1 MGVLLILGVEIVEK
15 AVHRKR
21 TSRLAQPHAV
31 NGRSIDAVT
40 VSEGILEIVDDAVT
54 AFAELSPVSRT
65 ERIVR
70 LKTQARADHQRLVVR
85 DFPFD
90 AGIQAVVEI
99 LCPGITVGEKR
110 IDRCRIL
117 VPALGTRPI
126 DRTGSVEEVA
136 ALESHLIPAA
146 PGIRIIDTHCI
157 YRSHA
162 VLVTN
167 HILSHATAEATA
179 AMSSAGIARNT
190 QNILERKVLLIDVV
204 KKTDQR
210 QTAGAAK
217 KIDVAADHILVFGFG
232 FRVGVVTVT
241 GICLTEY
248 ALTHIFACD
257 DVDRLIT
264 FAVVHTRKLGLVAQL
279 VVNLDPFDRFGRQG
293 LDRRCHVLAEKLLA
307 IDEYFLDRFAL
318 RLDSAVIDRNAG
330 HLLQQPLDVG
340 IGSHLERIGIIAY
353 RIALL
358 RSAECL
364 HLLHYGLDG
373 DGRLPQCDL
382 SQVFGRLRHPKLL
395 FGLFISHESHGQGI

>member
-21 TSRLAQPHAV
+21 TSRLTQPHAV

-70 LKTQARADHQRLVVR
+70 LETQARADHQRLVVR

-110 IDRCRIL
+110 IDRCRLL
-117 VPALGTRPI
+117 VPTLGTRPI

-146 PGIRIIDTHCI
+146 PGIRIIDAHCI

-167 HILSHATAEATA
+167 HILSHATAETTA
-179 AMSSAGIARNT
+179 SASGITGNT

-210 QTAGAAK
+210 QTAGAAE

-232 FRVGVVTVT
+232 FRIGIVTVP

-257 DVDRLIT
+257 DVDRLIA

-279 VVNLDPFDRFGRQG
+279 VVNLDPFDRFGRQR

-318 RLDSAVIDRNAG
+318 RLDSA
-330 HLLQQPLDVG
+330 
-340 IGSHLERIGIIAY
+340 
-353 RIALL
+353 
-358 RSAECL
+358 
-364 HLLHYGLDG
+364 
-373 DGRLPQCDL
+373 
-382 SQVFGRLRHPKLL
+382 
-395 FGLFISHESHGQGI
+395 